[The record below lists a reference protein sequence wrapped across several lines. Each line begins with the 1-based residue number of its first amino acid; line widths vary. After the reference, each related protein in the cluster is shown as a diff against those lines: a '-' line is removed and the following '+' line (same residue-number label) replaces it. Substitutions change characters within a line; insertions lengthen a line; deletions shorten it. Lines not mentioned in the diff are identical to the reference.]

1 MSESMNH
8 TVFKISWDTSFDDKV
23 LSPRLQDR
31 LSDWSRN
38 RMLAEISAVFDKLCP
53 PHQIWRIPALDINL
67 GVLDWTNLERGL
79 EERFQRT
86 LTKQLEDLLLYAGI
100 GDKRIEI
107 LEGVHAQVE
116 VIRHYL
122 IHGYLPWNHEALGGS
137 INALMS
143 HQFQVNPVGLGSMLE
158 RVGEHH
164 EDVRKR
170 MAWQLDES
178 NLMGTIRVLEPQ
190 HHEQMVALSEELS
203 TLQEKESIVPS
214 SQADFKRNLWLW
226 VLTYLYM
233 DRGTLFNRVAFM
245 KHHILHMARHYHL
258 SFEALFTLI
267 VEAVEAVGKKR
278 KITADFLLAIQAIA
292 KEMKFIGGD
301 EGASATAVYATAT
314 SAVSAVDTT
323 LALAVDTTLALAVD
337 TTLALAAVPSA
348 GADSTPEARVWTHL
362 LKLATSHEPIFR
374 SLIDAAGIP
383 QGEVPIDGLLILKE
397 KLEGPHSMDTWCDL
411 LGADYPSSSRTVQT
425 MDLLLDL
432 WDKTGQD
439 RRRVVYQL
447 IKKLYKGIKE
457 SDPIRIWPAQKA
469 LQWILL
475 RTPTAIWGS
484 FPDKEMLRGVWDYIG
499 TSALEAHLGSNMVN
513 EEPEE
518 DHSRGEVHRTAVGE
532 VHRTAIGES
541 YRTEMDQ
548 GSWSSMEASCLSLL
562 EVARRSGQWTTFT
575 DALLIYGQMPEGLDG
590 AADADDTDDA
600 DDADGGSGL
609 RYVAG
614 GTGIPGARTRVGRTA
629 PGTLIKIWLSN
640 APADFIATLSGKAL
654 PKRQMEWLSAV
665 ITFKELSIAIG
676 QTERGL
682 KPVLKTLEAF
692 YQGLG
697 NCAIGPVSAKELQGI
712 LFWKVMKA
720 WRSKNWRSVTPA
732 FIWNNLVW
740 DLTMRR
746 GLDLKIVT
754 QYFRTRSVYFPY
766 PIPAEN
772 TKMVKKAPNLNL
784 SAKENRKEAIRVKNA
799 GVVLLNAYMVMMF
812 ERLGLCKDKQW
823 IGEQQAMDAVH
834 YLQFLVTGH
843 SHTEEA
849 WLPLNKLL
857 CGLSLSHPVPEGVDM
872 SDGQRAMME
881 GLIRAAIG
889 YWPAIGS
896 CTIQGFRGNWLVRDG
911 LLSELEGKWELTVE
925 KRAYDLLIDK
935 SPFTFSIIRLPWMN
949 KPLHVKWNY

>member
-1 MSESMNH
+1 MNESLNH
-8 TVFKISWDTSFDDKV
+8 MVSKVSWDTSFDDKG
-23 LSPRLQDR
+23 LATRLQDR
-31 LSDWSRN
+31 LSDWSRT
-38 RMLAEISAVFDKLCP
+38 RMPAAISAVFDKLCP
-53 PHQIWRIPALDINL
+53 PDQIWRIPALDLHL

-79 EERFQRT
+79 EERFQRA
-86 LTKQLEDLLLYAGI
+86 LRKQLQDLLLYAGI

-122 IHGYLPWNHEALGGS
+122 IHGYLPWNHEALSGS

-143 HQFQVNPVGLGSMLE
+143 HQFQVNPAGLGAMLE

-178 NLMGTIRVLEPQ
+178 NLIGTIRVLEPE

-214 SQADFKRNLWLW
+214 NQADFKRNLWLW
-226 VLTYLYM
+226 VLTYLYT

-258 SFEALFTLI
+258 SFEDLFTMI

-292 KEMKFIGGD
+292 KEMKFIR
-301 EGASATAVYATAT
+301 EGVGIPGSAASTAASVDLTAASVDLTAASTSVSAAVASA
-314 SAVSAVDTT
+314 AVD
-323 LALAVDTTLALAVD
+323 
-337 TTLALAAVPSA
+337 
-348 GADSTPEARVWTHL
+348 STREARVWTHL
-362 LKLATSHEPIFR
+362 LKLARSHEPIFR
-374 SLIDAAGIP
+374 SLMEAAGIP
-383 QGEVPIDGLLILKE
+383 QAEAPIDGLLVLKE
-397 KLEGPHSMDTWCDL
+397 KLEGPQAVDTWCDL
-411 LGADYPSSSRTVQT
+411 LGADYPSSSRTAQT

-432 WDKTGQD
+432 WDQTAQD

-457 SDPIRIWPAQKA
+457 GDATRIWPAQKA

-475 RTPTAIWGS
+475 RTLPVIWER
-484 FPDKEMLRGVWDYIG
+484 FPDKEMLKDVWDYIG
-499 TSALEAHLGSNMVN
+499 TPALEAHLGSSRVN
-513 EEPEE
+513 EVPDA
-518 DHSRGEVHRTAVGE
+518 DHARSEVHRTE
-532 VHRTAIGES
+532 VEES
-541 YRTEMDQ
+541 NRTEMDH
-548 GSWSSMEASCLSLL
+548 SSISSMESSCLSLL
-562 EVARRSGQWTTFT
+562 EVVWRSGQWTAFT
-575 DALLIYGQMPEGLDG
+575 DALLIYGEVPEGLD
-590 AADADDTDDA
+590 DS
-600 DDADGGSGL
+600 DGSSGL
-609 RYVAG
+609 TVG
-614 GTGIPGARTRVGRTA
+614 GTGQTWAGGGRTA
-629 PGTLIKIWLSN
+629 SGALIKVWLSK
-640 APADFIATLSGKAL
+640 APADFITTLAGKAL
-654 PKRQMEWLSAV
+654 PKRQMEWLSTV
-665 ITFKELSIAIG
+665 ITFRELSIAIG

-682 KPVLKTLEAF
+682 KPVLKALEAF

-697 NCAIGPVSAKELQGI
+697 NCAIGSVSAKELQRI

-720 WRSKNWRSVTPA
+720 WRSKNWRAITPA

-740 DLTMRR
+740 DLTMKR
-746 GLDLKIVT
+746 GLDQKIVT
-754 QYFRTRSVYFPY
+754 QYFRTRSAYFPY
-766 PIPAEN
+766 PIPAE
-772 TKMVKKAPNLNL
+772 TAETAQKAPIVKL
-784 SAKENRKEAIRVKNA
+784 SAKENKKEVIQVKNA
-799 GVVLLNAYMVMMF
+799 GLVLLNAYMVMMF
-812 ERLGLCKDKQW
+812 ERLGLCKDHRW
-823 IGEQQAMDAVH
+823 IGEQQAMEAVH

-872 SDGQRAMME
+872 PDEQRALIE

-889 YWPAIGS
+889 YWPALGS
-896 CTIQGFRGNWLVRDG
+896 CTIQGFRGNWLVRNG
-911 LLSELEGKWELTVE
+911 LLSESEGKWELTVE